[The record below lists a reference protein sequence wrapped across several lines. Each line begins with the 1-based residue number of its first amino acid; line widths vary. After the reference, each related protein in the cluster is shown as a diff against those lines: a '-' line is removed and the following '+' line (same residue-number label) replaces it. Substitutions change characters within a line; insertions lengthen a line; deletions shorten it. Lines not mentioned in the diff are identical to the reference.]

1 VFDPEEWMT
10 VLATFVRGH
19 EWAGIHF
26 GPFHRMRVAEIASNV
41 PWHVSARAGA

>member
-1 VFDPEEWMT
+1 MFDPEEWMT